1 MLETDNGSLCQTP
14 EEAMQQ
20 WIQFFADMEGGTRQS
35 TERLRED
42 WITALS
48 TDDQPQF
55 AVSATS
61 LPTLVDLEL
70 AYRKVACGKAT
81 GPDRIPGELCH
92 AAPAACARA
101 TFASLWKLVLFGH
114 KALCYKGGLLFQA
127 YKGKGPTTRC
137 SSDRSLLISNHIG
150 KSIHRAMRCTQA
162 SIFEKF
168 MQAQQLGVDG
178 LCPSPTAC
186 IWWEHFNDKPDT
198 MASPAALIMLD
209 LKEAFYRI
217 FRPLCMECEVTDQSI
232 ALLMHRLQMPK
243 DALKVLRGIMKKPCA
258 LQQAGMGGMVAE
270 EKPEASEQ
278 RTHRHISRCSNKA
291 MWSKRRTDLTGRAL
305 CSYHFQL
312 CLGDC
317 TPQAAAL
324 HATARSSERISTP
337 QLPDPLCDG
346 GAASGPQWP
355 FVGPTWMDDLC
366 VCMKAKPLQLE
377 FARQAW
383 PRASSWSSA
392 QTSTAWHPIYNATR
406 PRSSFRS
413 GDTSPGSTRRT
424 FMDLQQPGNFR
435 LSTNTVRSRYLWHRD
450 IATLEASFIML
461 QTSKLRYAGAW
472 R

>member
-1 MLETDNGSLCQTP
+1 MEKRLEQVNEHTAATSILRTTRAFLGPTNPKKEKNMTLPMLETDNGSLCQTP

-127 YKGKGPTTRC
+127 YKGKGQTTRC
-137 SSDRSLLISNHIG
+137 SSYRSLLISNHIG
-150 KSIHRAMRCTQA
+150 KSIHHAMRCTQA

-168 MQAQQLGVDG
+168 MQAQQLGGRRAMPVSYG
-178 LCPSPTAC
+178 VHLVRAFQRQARHYGKSC
-186 IWWEHFNDKPDT
+186 
-198 MASPAALIMLD
+198 ALIILD

-217 FRPLCMECEVTDQSI
+217 FRPLCMEGEVTDQSI

-243 DALKVLRGIMKKPCA
+243 DALKVLRGIMKEPCA
-258 LQQAGMGGMVAE
+258 LQQAGMGWL
-270 EKPEASEQ
+270 Q
-278 RTHRHISRCSNKA
+278 R
-291 MWSKRRTDLTGRAL
+291 
-305 CSYHFQL
+305 
-312 CLGDC
+312 
-317 TPQAAAL
+317 
-324 HATARSSERISTP
+324 RSLKH
-337 QLPDPLCDG
+337 Q
-346 GAASGPQWP
+346 
-355 FVGPTWMDDLC
+355 
-366 VCMKAKPLQLE
+366 
-377 FARQAW
+377 
-383 PRASSWSSA
+383 SSA
-392 QTSTAWHPIYNATR
+392 LADTFPDAATKR
-406 PRSSFRS
+406 CGPNDAR
-413 GDTSPGSTRRT
+413 
-424 FMDLQQPGNFR
+424 
-435 LSTNTVRSRYLWHRD
+435 
-450 IATLEASFIML
+450 I
-461 QTSKLRYAGAW
+461 
-472 R
+472 